1 MTTAAYPLRRRAA
14 GIAAIELAL
23 ILPVIV
29 VLFLGLVDIAR
40 GIQANMIL
48 INLSREGANL
58 ASRLNLPLTDSAQTI
73 IGQVSMSAPPLDMNK
88 QGMLYITRVMGQT
101 SGGSTRTIV
110 LEQYR
115 WDDSV
120 NNRGFRVSGYAPVS
134 KVWSCGNW
142 AGSVAGT
149 CVVPSDSN
157 APVISLMSGQLSD
170 GEVVYVVEAFYKFNM
185 VFSPVTLGS
194 TGTGTIGP
202 NLYSMSI
209 F

>member
-1 MTTAAYPLRRRAA
+1 MRKPHISRRFAA
-14 GIAAIELAL
+14 GIAAVELAL

-29 VLFLGLVDIAR
+29 VVFLGLVDLAR
-40 GIQANMIL
+40 GMQANMIL
-48 INLSREGANL
+48 INLGREAANL
-58 ASRLNLPLTDSAQTI
+58 SARGKVQLSDNAQTI
-73 IGQVSMSAPPLDMNK
+73 IGQVAATAPPLDMNK

-101 SGGSTRTIV
+101 SGSGTRSIV

-120 NNRGFRVSGYAPVS
+120 NNRGFRVSGYAPTS

-142 AGSVAGT
+142 ASGVAGT
-149 CVVPSDSN
+149 CVVPSGTN
-157 APVISLMSGQLSD
+157 APVITLMSGQLAD
-170 GEVVYVVEAFYKFNM
+170 GEVIYVVEAFYKFNM

-194 TGTGTIGP
+194 AGTGTIGP
-202 NLYSMSI
+202 DLYSMSV